1 MPTYMFWDYSIEN
14 AKEGKIEYDVP
25 KEIEKAFNYFYSK
38 FNIFPEVCTISPLIE
53 KVENELEFDGHKV
66 IIARDKMVALRNIWL
81 GMSDKEKELKPKTMK
96 TFEITLLNEKTKKE
110 AVVQESG
117 WDAEDMLAVL
127 STKYGVGYIVVKVV
141 PSKYEL
147 SETVE

>member
-1 MPTYMFWDYSIEN
+1 MFWDYAIEN
-14 AKEGKIEYDVP
+14 AKEGKVEYDIP
-25 KEIEKAFNYFYSK
+25 KEIEKAFNYFHSK
-38 FNIFPEVCTISPLIE
+38 FGIYPEVCTVSPLIE
-53 KVENELEFDGHKV
+53 IPETLLEFDDHKV

-110 AVVQESG
+110 TIVQESG

-127 STKYGVGYIVVKVV
+127 SSKYGDGYIVVKVV

-147 SETVE
+147 SENVE